1 MYINNY
7 DFHKSFVSFKISIPI
22 LFWKSDK
29 YSMLFLPTD
38 RIIFIHECCF
48 FFLILI
54 LTATILARVLQR
66 SGANRKKGEEE

>member
-38 RIIFIHECCF
+38 RIIFIHECF